1 MKNYLQSKT
10 VKMAMSATISVII
23 ADKLGLQFGVTAGV
37 IAILSIL
44 NTKKEAL
51 RVGGRRFV
59 AATIAILLSFAMYKI
74 LGNNALVFGLFL
86 LIFITITIR
95 LKIEEGT
102 VVGSVLST
110 HLLVSSNIDVYWI
123 FNELLIAVIGIGI
136 AAIFN
141 LYAPSLEDK
150 FKKNREKIEE
160 QFKLILSDMS
170 VSLVNH
176 TISIYDKEIMDDTEY
191 LIKET
196 REIAH
201 RISENSLFKIECYSI
216 KYVDMRMMQLDTI
229 KRMKKHFSRF
239 YMKYEQAIALS
250 DFTKNVAVNI
260 HEDNDCVEL
269 IMQLDLLK
277 KEYKNMELPKSREEF
292 ENRALLFQFLN
303 DMEDFLLI
311 KKEFKEDMNCTNID
325 VV

>member
-1 MKNYLQSKT
+1 MRSYLQSKT

-23 ADKLGLQFGVTAGV
+23 ANKLGLQFGVTAGI

-51 RVGGRRFV
+51 RVGGRRFI
-59 AATIAILLSFAMYKI
+59 AATIAILLSFFLYKL
-74 LGNNALVFGLFL
+74 LGNSPLIFGLFL
-86 LIFITITIR
+86 LVFISITIK
-95 LKIEEGT
+95 LKVEEGM

-110 HLLVSSNIDVYWI
+110 HLLVSSNIDIYWVY
-123 FNELLIAVIGIGI
+123 NEFAIAIIGIGVSL
-136 AAIFN
+136 IFN

-150 FKKNREKIEE
+150 FERNREKIED
-160 QFKLILSDMS
+160 QFRVILSDMS

-176 TISIYDKEIMDDTEY
+176 TISIYDKEIMDNVEE

-201 RISENSLFKIECYSI
+201 KISENSLFKIECYSI
-216 KYVDMRMMQLDTI
+216 KYIGMRMIQLDTI

-250 DFTKNVAVNI
+250 EFTKNVAVNI
-260 HEDNDCVEL
+260 REDNDCVEL
-269 IMQLDLLK
+269 IKQLDLLK
-277 KEYKNMELPKSREEF
+277 EDYKNMELPKTRAEF

-303 DMEDFLLI
+303 DLEEFLTI
-311 KKEFKEDMNCTNID
+311 KKEFKEDMSCKI
-325 VV
+325 